1 MPSIVTLK
9 PDSES
14 WADEPGKP
22 AADPANG
29 PNTGQTTG
37 AGHAPMPGRGED
49 DTPVVLLVDDAPE
62 IHRLLGVKLRNE
74 DLTLLSAFG
83 GEEAIEMAI
92 DLQPSLILLDIN
104 MPGINGLETLRRL
117 KDEATTIEIPVIML
131 SGSTTSS
138 DKVVAFEM
146 GATDYVTKPFDVPE
160 LRARINSSLRVT
172 RLLWMLAQRAQIDGL
187 TGLWNRAHLNEKLA
201 AEIEQSVRSGD
212 PLALVMCDLD
222 HFKRLNDT
230 FGHPAGDV
238 VLQSFAKILKAELRR
253 YDVACRYGGEEFA
266 LIVPSS
272 DARNTAGLCD
282 RIRKAIAQMTWPRY
296 PDMRVTGSFGITTCG
311 VSGGREISNWI
322 EAADRALYSAK
333 ASGRNRVHL
342 YDPLSDQGSPELRL
356 AS

>member
-1 MPSIVTLK
+1 MTLK
-9 PDSES
+9 PDPES
-14 WADEPGKP
+14 WAE
-22 AADPANG
+22 DPA
-29 PNTGQTTG
+29 PPAPCESTGDGDAQVVG
-37 AGHAPMPGRGED
+37 GGED

-62 IHRLLGVKLRNE
+62 IHRLLGVKLRND

-104 MPGINGLETLRRL
+104 MPGIDGLETLRRL
-117 KDEATTIEIPVIML
+117 KDEVSTIQIPVIML
-131 SGSTTSS
+131 SGSTTSN
-138 DKVVAFEM
+138 DKVVSFEM

-160 LRARINSSLRVT
+160 LRARIGSSLRVT
-172 RLLWMLAQRAQIDGL
+172 RLMRMLAQRAQIDGL
-187 TGLWNRAHLNEKLA
+187 TGLWNRAHLNEKLG
-201 AEIEQSVRSGD
+201 AEIEQASRSGD

-222 HFKRLNDT
+222 HFKQLNDT

-266 LIVPSS
+266 MIVPSS
-272 DARNTAGLCD
+272 DAKNTAGLCE
-282 RIRKAIAQMTWPRY
+282 RIRIAIANMTWARY
-296 PDMRVTGSFGITTCG
+296 PKMQVTGSFGITTG
-311 VSGGREISNWI
+311 GANGGNEVSDWI

-333 ASGRNRVHL
+333 ESGRNCVHI
-342 YDPLSDQGSPELRL
+342 YDQSSGRGSPVLRL